1 MESMVAEPLED
12 TLRALKA
19 VAEPT
24 RLRLLALCHR
34 GESTVSELVR
44 VLGQSQPR
52 ISRHLKLLCDAGLL
66 ERFRDG
72 HWIYYRTP
80 SSGHAAVRVRKLL
93 ELMPAEAPELA
104 RDAELAEAERR
115 AAVEPQAAPLT
126 EAERGLHRAVL
137 DTVLTAPVGRLLDIG
152 TGSARMLKLL
162 GRRASRAVGVDIDG
176 DQRRQARAELAVAGL
191 GNCTIRAGDAHRL
204 DFADGAF
211 DTVILDEVL
220 GHSTTPEEAMAEAAR
235 VLAPGGRLLLIE
247 PLAGGSTEENAGA
260 SAEARAHWIAGLAG
274 AAGLALGRPRPVPA
288 RRPAWLVSV
297 ATPAQRH
304 AA

>member
-1 MESMVAEPLED
+1 MPEPFEE

-72 HWIYYRTP
+72 HWIYYRTA
-80 SSGHAAVRVRKLL
+80 SSGGGAVRVRKLL
-93 ELMPAEAPELA
+93 ELLPAEASELL
-104 RDAELAEAERR
+104 RDAELADAERR
-115 AAVEPQAAPLT
+115 ASVEPGAAPLT
-126 EAERGLHRAVL
+126 DAERGLHRAVL

-162 GRRASRAVGVDIDG
+162 GRRATRAVGVDIDG

-204 DFADGAF
+204 DFDDDAF

-220 GHSTTPEEAMAEAAR
+220 GQSSAPALAVVEAAR
-235 VLAPGGRLLLIE
+235 LLAPGGRLLLIE
-247 PLAGGSTEENAGA
+247 PVAARAAAAPPRPSVETRAGWLAALAGE
-260 SAEARAHWIAGLAG
+260 AGLAI
-274 AAGLALGRPRPVPA
+274 GRPRPVPA
-288 RRPAWLVSV
+288 GRPEWLVSV
-297 ATPAQRH
+297 AT
-304 AA
+304 AARRQAA

>member
-1 MESMVAEPLED
+1 MAESFDD
-12 TLRALKA
+12 TIRALKA

-24 RLRLLALCHR
+24 RLRLLVLCHR

-80 SSGHAAVRVRKLL
+80 SSGPAAARVRRLL
-93 ELMPAEAPELA
+93 ELVPADAPELA
-104 RDAELAEAERR
+104 RDAELADGERR
-115 AAVEPQAAPLT
+115 AAVEAEAAPLT

-152 TGSARMLKLL
+152 AGSARMLKLL

-191 GNCTIRAGDAHRL
+191 GDCTIRAGDACRL
-204 DFADGAF
+204 EFADGMF

-220 GHSTTPEEAMAEAAR
+220 GQSKSPEQAMAEAAR
-235 VLAPGGRLLLIE
+235 VLAPGGRVLLIE
-247 PLAGGSTEENAGA
+247 PLADGG
-260 SAEARAHWIAGLAG
+260 AETVGQRIAGLA
-274 AAGLALGRPRPVPA
+274 ASSGLALGRPRPVPA
-288 RRPAWLVSV
+288 QQPAWLVSV
-297 ATPAQRH
+297 AT
-304 AA
+304 AAHRRAA

>member
-1 MESMVAEPLED
+1 MEPVVAEPFEE
-12 TLRALKA
+12 TLRVLKA
-19 VAEPT
+19 AAEPT

-52 ISRHLKLLCDAGLL
+52 ISRHLKLLCEAGLL

-80 SSGHAAVRVRKLL
+80 SSGPGAVRVRKLL
-93 ELMPAEAPELA
+93 ELVPPEAPELA

-115 AAVEPQAAPLT
+115 AAVAPEAVPLT

-152 TGSARMLKLL
+152 TGGARMLKLL
-162 GRRASRAVGVDIDG
+162 GRRASRAVGIDIDG

-204 DFADGAF
+204 DFADDAF

-220 GHSTTPEEAMAEAAR
+220 GHSSTPEQAMAEAAR

-247 PLAGGSTEENAGA
+247 PLSGGSAEENVRA
-260 SAEARAHWIAGLAG
+260 SAEGRARSIAGLAG
-274 AAGLALGRPRPVPA
+274 KAGLALGRPRPVPA
-288 RRPAWLVSV
+288 RQPAWLVSV
-297 ATPAQRH
+297 ATPAQRQV
-304 AA
+304 A

>member
-1 MESMVAEPLED
+1 METLESILAEPLEE

-24 RLRLLALCHR
+24 RLRLLVLCHR
-34 GESTVSELVR
+34 GESSVSELVR

-80 SSGHAAVRVRKLL
+80 SSGHAGARV
-93 ELMPAEAPELA
+93 
-104 RDAELAEAERR
+104 
-115 AAVEPQAAPLT
+115 
-126 EAERGLHRAVL
+126 
-137 DTVLTAPVGRLLDIG
+137 
-152 TGSARMLKLL
+152 LKLL

-204 DFADGAF
+204 DFADDAF

-220 GHSTTPEEAMAEAAR
+220 GHSSTPEQAVAEAAR

-247 PLAGGSTEENAGA
+247 PLVGRSAEEKAGA
-260 SAEARAHWIAGLAG
+260 AAAEARARWIAGLAG
-274 AAGLALGRPRPVPA
+274 EAGLALGRPRPVPA
-288 RRPAWLVSV
+288 RQPAWLVSV
-297 ATPAQRH
+297 ATPAQRQ

>member
-1 MESMVAEPLED
+1 MAEAFED
-12 TLRALKA
+12 TIRALKA

-24 RLRLLALCHR
+24 RLRLLVLCHR

-80 SSGHAAVRVRKLL
+80 AAGPAAARVRRLL
-93 ELMPAEAPELA
+93 ELVPAEAPELV
-104 RDAELAEAERR
+104 RDAELADAERR
-115 AAVEPQAAPLT
+115 AAVEPEAEPLT
-126 EAERGLHRAVL
+126 DAERELHRAVL

-152 TGSARMLKLL
+152 AGSARMLKLL

-191 GNCTIRAGDAHRL
+191 GNCTIRAGDARRL

-220 GHSTTPEEAMAEAAR
+220 GQSSLPEQAMAEAAR
-235 VLAPGGRLLLIE
+235 VLAAGGRLLLVE
-247 PLAGGSTEENAGA
+247 PLNEGA
-260 SAEARAHWIAGLAG
+260 AEATGRRIARLA
-274 AAGLALGRPRPVPA
+274 AASGLALGRPRAVPA

-297 ATPAQRH
+297 AT
-304 AA
+304 AAERKVA

>member
-1 MESMVAEPLED
+1 MAESFED

-80 SSGHAAVRVRKLL
+80 SSGPAAARVRRLL
-93 ELMPAEAPELA
+93 ELVPADAPELA
-104 RDAELAEAERR
+104 RDAGLADGERR
-115 AAVEPQAAPLT
+115 AAVEAEAAPLT

-152 TGSARMLKLL
+152 AGSARMLKLL

-176 DQRRQARAELAVAGL
+176 EQRRQARAELAVAGL
-191 GNCTIRAGDAHRL
+191 GDCTIRAGDACRL
-204 DFADGAF
+204 EFADGAF

-220 GHSTTPEEAMAEAAR
+220 GQSKSPEQVMAEAAR
-235 VLAPGGRLLLIE
+235 VLAPGGRVLLIE
-247 PLAGGSTEENAGA
+247 PLSDGG
-260 SAEARAHWIAGLAG
+260 AETVGRRIAGLA
-274 AAGLALGRPRPVPA
+274 ASSGLALGRPRPVPA
-288 RRPAWLVSV
+288 QQPAWLVSV
-297 ATPAQRH
+297 AT
-304 AA
+304 AAHRRAA